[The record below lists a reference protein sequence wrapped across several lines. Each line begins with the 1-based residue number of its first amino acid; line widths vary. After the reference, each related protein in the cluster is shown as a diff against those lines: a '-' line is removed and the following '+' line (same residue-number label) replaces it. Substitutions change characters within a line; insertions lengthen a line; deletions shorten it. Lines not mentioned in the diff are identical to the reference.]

1 MKGTSRAA
9 LAVGLAVWAGGMLL
23 PAASRGLLQIQKQAR
38 DAGVDVKNCQH
49 CHLDK
54 LPRKEAHAFND
65 VGKWLVAE
73 KERRKAPAVDGA
85 WLKGYRP
92 GKKK

>member
-1 MKGTSRAA
+1 M
-9 LAVGLAVWAGGMLL
+9 
-23 PAASRGLLQIQKQAR
+23 
-38 DAGVDVKNCQH
+38 
-49 CHLDK
+49 
-54 LPRKEAHAFND
+54 
-65 VGKWLVAE
+65 WLVAE